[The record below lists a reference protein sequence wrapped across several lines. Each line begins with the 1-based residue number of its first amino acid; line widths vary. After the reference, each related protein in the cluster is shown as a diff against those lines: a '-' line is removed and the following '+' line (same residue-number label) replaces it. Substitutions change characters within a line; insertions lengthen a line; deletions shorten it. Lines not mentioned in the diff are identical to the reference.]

1 MPHNSHFHRQYLI
14 LNIINHLGPISRTE
28 LTNLTD
34 YRPATVTDIIKEL
47 LDADLIAETGN
58 FSVGHG
64 RNRTLLEMNK
74 TRLCAIGISFFS
86 KSVIIVVSQFDGT
99 ILKQEKL
106 DFSPAAPKEALIET
120 ISIRLENLL
129 HDFSDRKIL
138 GVGIGEPPHDPTYY
152 QGDHSLPANFAHFN
166 DWIRLGLK
174 PHLECT
180 LGLPVETYSAVELPV
195 MAEQRFGAAKG
206 VQDFI
211 CIELS
216 NGIGA
221 SICCNGTAV
230 TGASGI
236 AGELGH
242 TVIHYHD
249 DPQELCYCGKPGCAE
264 NTTAFPALVSE
275 IKAALNRGIFSS
287 LTTYL
292 GDDGEIT
299 VHAIRKALDE
309 KDRMCM
315 HLTKALTKRLGV
327 VIANAINL
335 LNPKLLIL
343 SGFMLQLGD
352 YFLEQLEISIHENTL
367 FLMDDFELHISD
379 SLENILPLGAVAEI
393 CSSYLHSHDFKWV
406 YELQPSDLEEHT
418 IIQNNLELTGDIL

>member
-14 LNIINHLGPISRTE
+14 LNMINHLGPISRTE
-28 LTNLTD
+28 LINLTD

-47 LDADLIAETGN
+47 LDAGLIAETGN
-58 FSVGHG
+58 FSAGHG

-74 TRLCAIGISFFS
+74 THLCAIGISFFS
-86 KSVIIVVSQFDGT
+86 KSVIMIVSQFDGT

-106 DFSPAAPKEALIET
+106 TFSPDVPKETLIEKIT
-120 ISIRLENLL
+120 SRVTALSEE
-129 HDFSDRKIL
+129 FSNRKIL
-138 GVGIGEPPHDPTYY
+138 GVGIGEPAHDPTYY
-152 QGDHSLPANFAHFN
+152 QSDHSLPANFVHFN
-166 DWIRLGLK
+166 DWIRLELK
-174 PHLECT
+174 TRLESR
-180 LGLPVETYSAVELPV
+180 LKLPVETYSAVVLPV
-195 MAEQRFGAAKG
+195 MAEQRFGVAKG

-230 TGASGI
+230 AGASGI

-249 DPQELCYCGKPGCAE
+249 APQALCYCGKPGCIE
-264 NTTAFPALVSE
+264 NATAFPALVAE
-275 IKAALNRGIFSS
+275 IKAALSRGVFSS
-287 LTTYL
+287 ITTYL
-292 GDDGEIT
+292 EENGEIT
-299 VHAIRKALDE
+299 VRAIRKALDE

-315 HLTKALTKRLGV
+315 HLTKALAKRLGV

-335 LNPKLLIL
+335 LNPKLLVL

-352 YFLEQLEISIHENTL
+352 YFLEQLELSIHENTL

-379 SLENILPLGAVAEI
+379 SQENILPLGAVAEI

-406 YELQPSDLEEHT
+406 YELQPSDLEER
-418 IIQNNLELTGDIL
+418 ISRIE

>member
-28 LTNLTD
+28 LINLTD

-47 LDADLIAETGN
+47 LDAELIAETGN

-64 RNRTLLEMNK
+64 RNRTLLEINK

-86 KSVIIVVSQFDGT
+86 KSVIILISQCDGT

-106 DFSPAAPKEALIET
+106 SFSPDAPKEALIEEIT
-120 ISIRLENLL
+120 SRLMILSEE
-129 HDFSDRKIL
+129 FSERKIL
-138 GVGIGEPPHDPTYY
+138 GVGIGEPAHDPTYY
-152 QGDHSLPANFAHFN
+152 QGDHSLPTNYAHFN
-166 DWIRLGLK
+166 DWIRFGLK
-174 PHLECT
+174 PRLES
-180 LGLPVETYSAVELPV
+180 LLNLPVESYSAVTLPV

-249 DPQELCYCGKPGCAE
+249 EPQALCYCGKPGCVE

-275 IKAALNRGIFSS
+275 IKTALNRGVFSS
-287 LTTYL
+287 ITTHL
-292 GDDGEIT
+292 EEDGEIT
-299 VHAIRKALDE
+299 IQAIRKALDE

-315 HLTKALTKRLGV
+315 HLTKSLAKRLGV

-335 LNPKLLIL
+335 LNPKLLVL

-352 YFLEQLEISIHENTL
+352 YFLKQLELSIHENTL

-379 SLENILPLGAVAEI
+379 SQENILPLGAIAEI
-393 CSSYLHSHDFKWV
+393 CSSYLHSHDFKWI
-406 YELQPSDLEEHT
+406 YELQPSDLEERT
-418 IIQNNLELTGDIL
+418 PKI